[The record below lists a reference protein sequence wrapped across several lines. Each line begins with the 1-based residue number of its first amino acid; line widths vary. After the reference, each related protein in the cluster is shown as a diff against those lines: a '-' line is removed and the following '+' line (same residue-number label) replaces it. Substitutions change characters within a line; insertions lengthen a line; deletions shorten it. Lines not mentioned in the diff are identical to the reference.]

1 MCVWSECGEVS
12 GYIMCTFIVSEDA
25 YRIDAEIDGEVV
37 GLDILDTAGQV
48 GEHIFFSFLFL
59 ILFILIYFTV
69 FSLLLLHLLRNLEV
83 WLYNYVTCVTYNNYN
98 SICNQTLWYLCDK
111 NIQFQIWIFNRT
123 LVTTAGHTTDFGLN
137 CELMR

>member
-1 MCVWSECGEVS
+1 MELLGLIWWFSLPPVCSEVLCVWSECGEVS

-69 FSLLLLHLLRNLEV
+69 FSLLLLHSLKSGYIIMLP
-83 WLYNYVTCVTYNNYN
+83 
-98 SICNQTLWYLCDK
+98 
-111 NIQFQIWIFNRT
+111 
-123 LVTTAGHTTDFGLN
+123 A
-137 CELMR
+137 